1 MKRLPTLLPLVL
13 ASVLS
18 RAQVPDVDR
27 WMANDGT
34 VAFRSEAPLELIEA
48 RSTDLRGVLGTD
60 GRFAFAIALNSFE
73 GFNSGLQQEHFR
85 ENYLETERFP
95 RATFEGRMIDPP
107 AWPLEAPE
115 EVRVRGELT
124 VHGISRERI
133 LPVRLEP
140 DGEGGVAA
148 RADFQI
154 RLDDHDIGIP
164 RIMHQKIAETIGVE
178 VRVRLRTRP

>member
-1 MKRLPTLLPLVL
+1 MKRLRTVLLL
-13 ASVLS
+13 ALAPFAS
-18 RAQVPDVDR
+18 RAQAPDVDR

-34 VAFRSEAPLELIEA
+34 VAFRSDAPLELIEA
-48 RSTDLRGVLGTD
+48 RSSDLRGVLGTD
-60 GRFAFAIALNSFE
+60 GRFAFALALNSFE
-73 GFNSGLQQEHFR
+73 GFNSGLQKEHFR

-140 DGEGGVAA
+140 DGEGGVTA

-178 VRVRLRTRP
+178 VRVRLRPRP

>member
-1 MKRLPTLLPLVL
+1 MKRLPFLLLLVL
-13 ASVLS
+13 AALAS
-18 RAQVPDVDR
+18 RAQAPAEDR

-34 VAFRSEAPLELIEA
+34 VDFRSEAPLELIEA
-48 RSTDLRGVLGTD
+48 RSSDLRGVLGTD
-60 GRFAFAIALNSFE
+60 GRFAFALAMNSFE
-73 GFNSGLQQEHFR
+73 GFNSGLQKEHFR

-95 RATFEGRMIDPP
+95 RATFEGRLIDPP

-115 EVRVRGELT
+115 DVRVRGELT
-124 VHGISRERI
+124 VHGVSRERI

-140 DGEGGVAA
+140 DGEGGIAA
-148 RADFQI
+148 RSTFLI

-164 RIMHQKIAETIGVE
+164 RIMHQKIAETIEVD